1 MRQLHKLGQVKT
13 GMFLLFLFSQ
23 IHLLIAQTTLS
34 GTITDENS
42 EPLIGVTVY
51 LEGTSS
57 GTRTDLEG
65 KYSFSSLLSGEK
77 QMIVSYVG
85 YTNIVETVALDGNPI
100 IKNFSLAPDV
110 LGLSE
115 VVITGNANPKS
126 RLESSIAISTVNR
139 DRIQNSGARSTAELY
154 KMIPGLFV
162 NASGGEGN
170 ANIEIRGNPSN
181 GGGKFVQVQED
192 GLPVVPFS
200 DLMFGNVDMFTRLD
214 FTTQRV
220 ETIRG
225 GSASVFGS
233 NSGGGIINNISKTG
247 VIEGGSVGMEV
258 GLDFA
263 HLRTDFEYGAH
274 LGKDIRFHVGGFYRN
289 NEGVRSPG
297 YSANK
302 GGQIKFNITKE
313 FDNGYV
319 RLYFKHLNDNTIPY
333 IPIPL
338 AREGEPNSNEVKL
351 GSLPGFSG
359 THGTFHSVDLLRF
372 KAQSPS
378 GGFVEESL
386 EGGMEPKATS
396 WGAEVFFDLGS
407 GWSLKNKLRLS
418 VIDQEFNGIFSF
430 SGSPQSASE
439 FAASKGVTDFSYS
452 YTSGLNAGQPLSRN
466 QLDNLNGNGLVVEYG
481 YWNVDL
487 PMEYTANEITFNKNF
502 EESGANLTLGAFF
515 HQFDLESEWWWH
527 NFLADVS
534 DNTRRLDLV
543 DNASGESLTVN
554 GFSQYGTL
562 YKSYKG
568 ESRVYAPFVNY
579 EIAVNENLN
588 IDAGVR
594 LDIGRITGQTNVGVG
609 AAFDYDV
616 NNDGVI
622 SQAETGVLHNDGRFI
637 PIDASYE
644 NFSYSIGLNYK
655 FSENFA
661 TFARHSQGARFNFDR
676 AFAFNAVA
684 NRESGLS
691 EFEEDGERIIQY
703 ELGVKYKSPTAGFF
717 ITGFHTRYPDDVFQE
732 LIFDSNGNSINLTS
746 RGLIQVT
753 GVEFEAKVV
762 FGNIDLDFNGTFFSR
777 TYGDRIV
784 QSPDGTALDLSG
796 EKTPG
801 VNSFFTFT
809 PQYRSDNGK
818 FTFGTS
824 LIYRGQLDNGDFDD
838 TFFPAYMSVNPFIGL
853 NIGENVSI
861 GINGSNVFNVIGI
874 DEGNPRSIVSPVGQ
888 NVTFARPLLGRSIIS
903 RVVYSF

>member
-1 MRQLHKLGQVKT
+1 M
-13 GMFLLFLFSQ
+13 
-23 IHLLIAQTTLS
+23 IHLNDQLIRNASVLILTVLIQIGLLRAQTTIS
-34 GTITDENS
+34 GSVKDDKS
-42 EPLIGVTVY
+42 EPLIGVSVY
-51 LEGTSS
+51 LQGTSS
-57 GTRTDLEG
+57 GARTDTEG
-65 KYSFSSLLSGEK
+65 KFSFTTSLSGEK
-77 QMIVSYVG
+77 ELIVSYVG
-85 YTNIVETVALDGNPI
+85 YTNLSETVTLDGSNI
-100 IKNFSLAPDV
+100 IRAFTLNPDV
-110 LGLSE
+110 IGLSE

-126 RLESSIAISTVNR
+126 RLESSIAISSVNV
-139 DRIQNSGARSTAELY
+139 DRVQNTGARSTAELY
-154 KMIPGLFV
+154 KTIPGLFV

-192 GLPVVPFS
+192 GLPVLPFS
-200 DLMFGNVDMFTRLD
+200 DIMFGNVDMFTRLD

-247 VIEGGSVGMEV
+247 TIEGGSVGLEV
-258 GLDFA
+258 GLDFS

-274 LGKDIRFHVGGFYRN
+274 IGEDVRFHIGGFYRN
-289 NEGVRSPG
+289 NDGVRSPG

-302 GGQIKFNITKE
+302 GGQLKFNITKD

-319 RLYFKHLNDNTIPY
+319 RFYFKHLNDNTIPY

-338 AREGEPNSNEVKL
+338 AREGDPNSNTVEL
-351 GSLPGFSG
+351 TSLPGFSG

-372 KAQSPS
+372 KAQSPN

-396 WGAEVFFDLGS
+396 WGAEVFFDLGE

-418 VIDQEFNGIFSF
+418 VINHEFNGIFSF
-430 SGSPQSASE
+430 SGSPQSATE
-439 FAASKGVTDFSYS
+439 FAASRGVTDFTYSYS
-452 YTSGLNAGQPLSRN
+452 SGLGAGQALSQN
-466 QLDNLNGNGLVVEYG
+466 QLNNLNGNGLVVEYG

-487 PMEYTANEITFNKNF
+487 PMEYTTNEISFNKNF
-502 EESGANLTLGAFF
+502 EETNANLTLGAFF

-534 DNTRRLDLV
+534 DNTRRLDLI
-543 DNASGESLTVN
+543 DNSNGESLTVN

-568 ESRVYAPFVNY
+568 ESRVYAPFINY
-579 EIAVNENLN
+579 EIEVNDQLN
-588 IDAGVR
+588 IDAGAR

-609 AAFDYDV
+609 STYDFDV
-616 NNDGVI
+616 NNDGFI
-622 SQAETGVLHNDGRFI
+622 SQAETGILHNDGQFI

-655 FSENFA
+655 FNDNLA

-684 NRESGLS
+684 DRESGLS

-703 ELGVKYKSPTAGFF
+703 ELGVKYRSPSAGFF
-717 ITGFHTRYPDDVFQE
+717 LTGFHTRYPDDIFQE
-732 LIFDSNGNSINLTS
+732 LIFDGSGNSVNLTS

-762 FGNIDLDFNGTFFSR
+762 LGNIDLDFNGTFFAR
-777 TYGDRIV
+777 TYGDRTV
-784 QSPDGTALDLSG
+784 QAPDGTALDLSG
-796 EKTPG
+796 QETPG
-801 VNSFFTFT
+801 VKSFFTFT
-809 PQYRSDNGK
+809 PKYETDNGK
-818 FTFGTS
+818 FTIGTS
-824 LIYRGQLDNGDFDD
+824 LIYRGRLDNGDFDD
-838 TFFPAYMSVNPFIGL
+838 TFFPSYMSVNPFVGY
-853 NIGENVSI
+853 NISKNVSI

-903 RVVYSF
+903 RVVYTF